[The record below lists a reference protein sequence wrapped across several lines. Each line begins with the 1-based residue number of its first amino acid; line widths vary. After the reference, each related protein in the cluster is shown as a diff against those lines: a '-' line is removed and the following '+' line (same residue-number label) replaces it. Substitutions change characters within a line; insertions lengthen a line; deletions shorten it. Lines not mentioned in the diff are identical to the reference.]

1 MTNDTSDFSG
11 KDGLY
16 SMDYEISKELLQD
29 KKHIHFIGIGGSGMF
44 PIAQILHAKG
54 YYLTGSDNNPTDT
67 LELVKKMGIPV
78 MMGQR
83 AENIEGADLIVY
95 TAAIMADNE
104 ELIAARASGVPVI
117 ERSVMLG
124 ILTRCYKEALCV
136 CGTHGKT
143 TASAMLTQILLDAGL
158 DPSAVIGGKLHSIG
172 GSGRVGRSERMVCE
186 SCEFVDTFLK
196 LAPDTAI
203 LLNIDNDHL
212 DYFKTIDNLIASF
225 RKFCSMATKEIIA
238 FGDDTKVLSALDGLT
253 QPVTYFGYSDA
264 NEYYPENIC
273 THEGIHTTFDL
284 MHRGK
289 ALGEIDLYVPGQ
301 HNVLNAIAAAV
312 AALHTGAAFEQVKK
326 GLAAFH
332 GAGRRFEVLGRIAGI
347 TVADDYAHHPTELR
361 ATLSAAKS
369 MRFKR
374 VIAVHQPFT
383 YSRTK
388 TLLDDF
394 AEVLQIADITVLSE
408 IMGSREKN
416 TWNIYAKDL
425 AEKIPG
431 CVWFHTFEEI
441 AEHVV
446 SIAEEGDLIITL
458 GCGDVNKCAHL
469 MVEKLNKKFADCL

>member
-1 MTNDTSDFSG
+1 MHPIFLEGTDLTI
-11 KDGLY
+11 
-16 SMDYEISKELLQD
+16 MEHEISADLLQN

-83 AENIEGADLIVY
+83 AENIKGADLIVY
-95 TAAIMADNE
+95 TAAIMEDNE

-124 ILTRCYKEALCV
+124 ILSRCFKEALCV

-143 TASAMLTQILLDAGL
+143 TTSSMLTQILLDAGL
-158 DPSAVIGGKLHSIG
+158 DPSAVIGGKLSSIG
-172 GSGRVGRSERMVCE
+172 GSGRVGGSERFVCE

-225 RKFCSMATKEIIA
+225 HTFCSMASKEVIA
-238 FGDDTKVLSALDGLT
+238 YGDDPKVLKALEGIEKPIT
-253 QPVTYFGYSDA
+253 FYGYSNA
-264 NEYYPENIC
+264 NEYYPENIQ
-273 THEGIHTTFDL
+273 THSGIHTSFDF
-284 MHRGK
+284 MQNGEK
-289 ALGEIDLYVPGQ
+289 LGVIDLYVPGR
-301 HNVLNAIAAAV
+301 HNVLNAMAAGIAAM
-312 AALHTGAAFEQVKK
+312 HSGASFEQVRA

-332 GAGRRFEVLGRIAGI
+332 GAGRRFEILGHVNGI

-361 ATLSAAKS
+361 ATLTAAKE
-369 MRFKR
+369 MHFRR

-388 TLLDDF
+388 TLLNDF

-416 TWNIYAKDL
+416 VYNIYARDL

-431 CVWFHTFEEI
+431 CVWFPTFGEI
-441 AEHVV
+441 AAHVV
-446 SIAEEGDLIITL
+446 SIAKDGDLIITL
-458 GCGDVNKCAHL
+458 GCGDVNKCAKL
-469 MVEKLNKKFADCL
+469 IVEKLQEQQNTANR